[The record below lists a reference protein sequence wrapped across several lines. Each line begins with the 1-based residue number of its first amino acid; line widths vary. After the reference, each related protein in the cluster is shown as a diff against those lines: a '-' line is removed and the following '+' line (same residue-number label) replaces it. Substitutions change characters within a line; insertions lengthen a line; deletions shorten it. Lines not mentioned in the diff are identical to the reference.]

1 MTEKPGAFKLPPA
14 LWAGIIG
21 GGAALASVL
30 VMALYANI
38 SARKAEAREISFKVV
53 DLDERSIDPAPWAKN
68 FPRQFDTYQRTTE
81 LTFTKYGGA
90 GPNQKPISKLDEDPN
105 FRLIFTGSP
114 SATDSNRPRVH
125 AS

>member
-53 DLDERSIDPAPWAKN
+53 DLDERSIDPAPWANN
-68 FPRQFDTYQRTTE
+68 FPLQFDTYQRTTK
-81 LTFTKYGGA
+81 LTFTNHGEA
-90 GPNQKPISKLDEDPN
+90 APNHNPMSNLDKDPN
-105 FRLIFTGSP
+105 LLLIFT
-114 SATDSNRPRVH
+114 
-125 AS
+125 